1 MREDTTAASRKGPA
15 KLASGDLDD
24 VFEAKRERPAAPGG
38 AAPRSA
44 LAPERLVPAAAA
56 ESEGAGPPKR
66 VERAGVSLSTIRIP
80 DYLSERIA
88 NYLHVHRGD
97 TMQTLFFKGLVKLG
111 IDVEPD
117 DLVPKRQRRM
127 R

>member
-1 MREDTTAASRKGPA
+1 MREDATAASRKGPA

-24 VFEAKRERPAAPGG
+24 MFEAKRERPAAPGG

-44 LAPERLVPAAAA
+44 LVPERPVPAA

-66 VERAGVSLSTIRIP
+66 VEKAGVSLSTIRIP

-88 NYLHVHRGD
+88 NYLHVHRSD